1 MKLAVIKYNA
11 GNTASVV
18 NCVRRLGVEPD
29 VTDDPE
35 ILSSADKVIFP
46 GVGEASSAMLHLE
59 EKGLDTV
66 IRSLTNP
73 VLGICLGMQVMCAT
87 SEENST
93 KCLNIIGAHVKRFPR
108 TALKVPHVGWNS
120 VQIGNSTLFNG
131 VRPGEY
137 FYFVHGYYV
146 EQGGYTTATCN
157 YGREF
162 SAAFERENFFGVQFH
177 PERSGKAGEIIMEN
191 FLNL

>member
-1 MKLAVIKYNA
+1 MKLAIMKYNA

-18 NCVRRLGVEPD
+18 NCVRRFGVEPD

-46 GVGEASSAMLHLE
+46 GVGEASSAMMYLE
-59 EKGLDTV
+59 EKGLDLV

-93 KCLNIIGAHVKRFPR
+93 SCLNVIGAQVKRFPR
-108 TALKVPHVGWNS
+108 SALKVPHIGWNS
-120 VQIGNSTLFNG
+120 VQIGNSALFNG
-131 VRPGEY
+131 VRSGEY

-146 EQGGYTTATCN
+146 EKGGYTTATCN